1 MPRVINDKF
10 IFVSRE
16 TPIGRC
22 KSVFHASHFTFPVSK
37 LTIIVLLAFISQT
50 ISAQP
55 YYFRH
60 YQVED
65 GLSHSTVFCG
75 IQDNNGFMWFG
86 TKAGLSRFDG
96 YHFKLFNFFN
106 TENEQTITPDMVY
119 SLYNDKQ
126 GKLWVGGRKG
136 LFWFDATKEKL
147 VQMADSLRN
156 VHTFQMDG
164 AGNLWFMA
172 DDILCR
178 FDLKN
183 NLVKRYFYATSLCE
197 SYNGDLWVSTDDGYL
212 KKFDPA
218 SGTFSSYDLFAHSPA
233 PASRHIQ
240 KVKPGNGHSLF
251 VGTTSQGIKQ
261 FNLDS
266 LTYTDILAYNADK
279 TTMFVRDI
287 LKISENEFWFATES
301 GIFIYHTDKK
311 QFTNLK
317 KKFLD
322 PYSIT
327 DNAVYCLCKD
337 LEGGI
342 WAGTFFGGVNY
353 YAKKYAE
360 FQKYFPDNS
369 AHAISGSAVRE
380 ICEDDKGHLWIGTE
394 DAGVNKL
401 DKKTGNIT
409 QFPAT
414 GEPGCVAYPNIHGLT
429 VIGNDL
435 WIGTFEHGIDIMDIR
450 TGKVKKHY
458 VMGPGKNDLKSN
470 FTLCF
475 LRHSSGEIFVGTT
488 YGFYHYNSKADNFD
502 RPGAIPPNAFITSL
516 IEDHD
521 KIIWVGTGGGGSGLF
536 WLNPQ
541 TGESGHFM
549 NDPGNKNSLTNNTI
563 NAVFED
569 SHHHIWIATEG
580 GGLCKL
586 DSDRKTIS
594 RYTIKN
600 GLPSNFIFKVLED
613 NDKKLWV
620 STSKGLVKFNP
631 ATETM
636 TIYTKANGLLNDQF
650 NYHSGYKDK
659 DGNLYFGSVRGMI
672 SFNPRDLVIDSLM
685 PPVFITGF
693 QVNNRELSVEE
704 DSSILKNSISFTRQI
719 TLPYYQSSISLDFAA
734 LSYVSPGMTGYQ
746 YKLEG
751 LDKDWTFLPSNR
763 KVYFT
768 NLSPGKYT
776 FKVKA
781 MKNGI
786 WSKNEKQLAIEILPP
801 FWTTWPAWLLYACLV
816 ITFCYYLVKNY
827 HKKQQ
832 NKKEKEIY
840 EAKID
845 FFTNVAH
852 EIRTPLTLIKGPVEN
867 LMEMVDGMPSIKE
880 DVATM
885 DRNTN
890 RLIDLVSQI
899 LDFRQTEIKGFRLD
913 FSKVDINALLQ
924 EIYLSFKALAKKR
937 NLDYAMSLPSSDI
950 DTYAD
955 EEALKKI
962 FSNLFSNA
970 IKYAD
975 KKVQV
980 ALFMENEGTEIV
992 VEIENDGPIIPAE
1005 LKEKIFEPFYRLK
1018 NTARQKGTGIGLTL
1032 ARSLAELHKGK
1043 LFLKETRNGLN
1054 VFVFR
1059 LPKVSEKQYNQNRH
1073 KTEKV

>member
-1 MPRVINDKF
+1 V
-10 IFVSRE
+10 
-16 TPIGRC
+16 
-22 KSVFHASHFTFPVSK
+22 
-37 LTIIVLLAFISQT
+37 IVLLLIFLSQKT
-50 ISAQP
+50 FAQP

-65 GLSHSTVFCG
+65 GLSHSTIFCG
-75 IQDNNGFMWFG
+75 IQDSNGFMWFG

-96 YHFKLFNFFN
+96 YHFKLFDLTN
-106 TENEQTITPDMVY
+106 TEDEKTITPDMVF
-119 SLYNDKQ
+119 SLYTDRH
-126 GKLWVGGRKG
+126 GKLWIGAKKG
-136 LFWFDATKEKL
+136 LFWFDAAKERL
-147 VQMADSLRN
+147 VHLADSLRD
-156 VHTFQMDG
+156 VHSFQMDRT
-164 AGNLWFMA
+164 GNLWFIT
-172 DDILCR
+172 DNILCR
-178 FDLKN
+178 YDLKKN
-183 NLVKRYFYATSLCE
+183 KVKRFYPSEYFYASSLCE
-197 SYNGDLWVSTDDGYL
+197 SEEGDLWVSTDDGFL
-212 KKFDPA
+212 KKFNPQT
-218 SGTFSSYDLFAHSPA
+218 GEFSSYDLFSHSA
-233 PASRHIQ
+233 VPASRHIQ
-240 KVKPGNGHSLF
+240 KIHAGDHHSLF
-251 VGTTSQGIKQ
+251 IGTTSQGIKR
-261 FNLDS
+261 FDLTS
-266 LTYTDILAYNADK
+266 LTYTDILAYNSDK

-287 LKISENEFWFATES
+287 LKNKENEFWFATES
-301 GIFIYHTDKK
+301 GIFIYQTDKQ
-311 QFTNLK
+311 QFINLK

-322 PYSIT
+322 PYSLA
-327 DNAVYCLCKD
+327 DNAVYFLCKD
-337 LEGGI
+337 VEGGV

-394 DAGVNKL
+394 DAGLNRL

-409 QFPAT
+409 QYKST
-414 GEPGCVAYPNIHGLT
+414 GEANCISYPNIHGLM
-429 VIGNDL
+429 VARNDL

-450 TGKVKKHY
+450 TGRIKKHY
-458 VMGPGKNDLKSN
+458 AAGPGKNDLKSN

-475 LRHSSGEIFVGTT
+475 FRHSSGDIYIGTT
-488 YGFYHYNSKADNFD
+488 YGFYQYNNKEGNFK
-502 RPGAIPPNAFITSL
+502 RPAEIPPAAFVSSL
-516 IEDHD
+516 IEDHN
-521 KIIWVGTGGGGSGLF
+521 KTIWIGTGSSGMF
-536 WLNPQ
+536 WYNPL
-541 TGESGHFM
+541 TGDNGHLQ
-549 NDPGNKNSLTNNTI
+549 NVPTNRNSLTNNTI

-569 SHHHIWIATEG
+569 SNNNIWMATEG

-586 DSDRKTIS
+586 GSDRKTIS
-594 RYTIKN
+594 RYTVKN

-613 NDKKLWV
+613 NNQKLWV
-620 STSKGLVKFNP
+620 STSKGLVRFDP
-631 ATETM
+631 STEAM

-659 DGNLYFGSVRGMI
+659 EGNLYFGSVRGMI
-672 SFNPRDLVIDSLM
+672 SFNPDDLVADSLM

-693 QVNNRELSVEE
+693 QVNNRELNVEE
-704 DSSILKNSISFTRQI
+704 DSSVLKNSISFTRQI
-719 TLPYYQSSISLDFAA
+719 TLPYYQSSVSLDFAA
-734 LSYVSPGMTGYQ
+734 LSYISPGMTGYK
-746 YKLEG
+746 YKLDG
-751 LDKDWTFLPSNR
+751 LDKDWTFVQTNR

-781 MKNGI
+781 LKNGI
-786 WSKNEKQLAIEILPP
+786 WSKNEKELAIEILPP
-801 FWTTWPAWLLYACLV
+801 FWATWPAYLLYAGL
-816 ITFCYYLVKNY
+816 IIGFSYYLIKNY
-827 HKKQQ
+827 HKRQQ

-867 LMEMVDGMPSIKE
+867 LLEVVDEMPSIKE
-880 DVATM
+880 DVTTM

-913 FSKVDINALLQ
+913 FSRVDINALLQ
-924 EIYLSFKALAKKR
+924 ETYLSFKALAKKR
-937 NLDYAMSLPSSDI
+937 NLDYEMSLPAFDI

-975 KKVQV
+975 KKVHV
-980 ALFMENEGTEIV
+980 ELFMETGGNNIA
-992 VEIENDGPIIPAE
+992 VEIENDGYTIPAE

-1018 NTARQKGTGIGLTL
+1018 NTAKQKGTGIGLTL
-1032 ARSLAELHKGK
+1032 ARSLTELHKGK
-1043 LFLKETRNGLN
+1043 LYLKETKNGLN
-1054 VFVFR
+1054 VFVFK
-1059 LPKVSEKQYNQNRH
+1059 LPMVSEKQNDQYRY